1 MLSSLIYIPL
11 FFYILYFIL
20 QKTKFVSK
28 LNDKDYNKP
37 QSFHDLPT
45 PRLGGVLI
53 ILTILISIFFTN
65 IKFSSNQIIS
75 FLILNFFL
83 GFIDDLKII
92 VNPFKRFVIF
102 LIFNLI
108 LIIIFKLK
116 IIDFNNNIL
125 NFINNYSDYTAYL
138 LVLFC
143 LFFCINGSNLIDGF
157 NGLLTMHAII
167 VLSVLVLNFDLNQIS
182 ELKIFIIIFITSL
195 ICFLIL
201 NFPYAKIFLG
211 DGGSFIIGSM
221 IAISIISVSNEY
233 VEISPYFFAS
243 IIYYIFFEIF
253 FSVFRKLFQN
263 KNPFKPDKEHLH
275 MLLFN
280 YIYKKTNN
288 FKQSNYLTS
297 IVINAFYFITIV
309 PLLFFKN
316 NSKGVEIYF
325 FVLLL
330 FYLTN
335 YFLLKK
341 LNDKKN

>member
-11 FFYILYFIL
+11 IFYILYFIL

-53 ILTILISIFFTN
+53 ILTIFISIFFTN

-92 VNPFKRFVIF
+92 VNPFKRFLIF

-116 IIDFNNNIL
+116 IIDFDNNIL

-157 NGLLTMHAII
+157 NGLLTVHAII

-182 ELKIFIIIFITSL
+182 ELKIFIIIFIISL

-233 VEISPYFFAS
+233 GEISPYFFAS

-316 NSKGVEIYF
+316 TSKVVEIYF